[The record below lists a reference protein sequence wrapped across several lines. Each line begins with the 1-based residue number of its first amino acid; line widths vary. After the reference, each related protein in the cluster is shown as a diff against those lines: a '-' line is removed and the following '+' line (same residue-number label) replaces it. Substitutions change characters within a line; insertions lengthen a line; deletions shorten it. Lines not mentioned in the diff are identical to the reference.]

1 MEVQKAKLIKCD
13 VTIDPDGIRYPRL
26 HIQYLIKGEN
36 GDKLCDIPEAILPLR
51 PDILATETIDMSSF
65 TPFSGFWLML
75 TDDKCYLN
83 QTKGEFSEGQEY
95 TYAEKDLSKELEV

>member
-26 HIQYLIKGEN
+26 HIQYIIQDEN

-51 PDILATETIDMSSF
+51 PDIFAIETIDMSSF
-65 TPFSGFWLML
+65 TPASGHWLML
-75 TDDKCYLN
+75 TDDKCYMN
-83 QTKGEFSEGQEY
+83 QAKGELSEDREY
-95 TYAEKDLSKELEV
+95 ALAEKDLSKELEV